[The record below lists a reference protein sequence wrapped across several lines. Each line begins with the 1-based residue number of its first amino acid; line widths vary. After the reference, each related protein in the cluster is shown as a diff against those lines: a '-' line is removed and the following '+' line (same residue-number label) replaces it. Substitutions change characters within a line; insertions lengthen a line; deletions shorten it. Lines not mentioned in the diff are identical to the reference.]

1 MDLRELK
8 ALELAAR
15 AKITFDDGAWL
26 VPSQST
32 GGVYRVLTWP
42 GAERCECEDWQLSRH
57 IDRGTNS

>member
-15 AKITFDDGAWL
+15 ANIVFVNGYWI

-32 GGVYRVLTWP
+32 ARIQEAHLFFIPAVCDL
-42 GAERCECEDWQLSRH
+42 
-57 IDRGTNS
+57 IDAAVTAHP